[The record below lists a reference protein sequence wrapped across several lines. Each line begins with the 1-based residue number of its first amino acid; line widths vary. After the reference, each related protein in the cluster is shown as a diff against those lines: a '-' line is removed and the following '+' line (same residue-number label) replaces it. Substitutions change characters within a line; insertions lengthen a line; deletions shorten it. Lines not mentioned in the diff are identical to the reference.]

1 MWYKALLRI
10 QKPLYVIRYTLSLI
24 LLSAFLFA
32 IGWIIYRELI
42 DITPELV
49 WTLIIILAVGG
60 VSISYCMIKHFINN
74 RKIVFQ
80 YWDEQIEAQKQ
91 K

>member
-10 QKPLYVIRYTLSLI
+10 QKPLYVIRYTFSLI

-42 DITPELV
+42 VITPELV
-49 WTLIIILAVGG
+49 WTLIIILAVGD
-60 VSISYCMIKHFINN
+60 VSISYCLIKHFINN

-80 YWDEQIEAQKQ
+80 YWDEQIEAQEQ